1 MDETL
6 KDTPRNLDTKIKR
19 KIKREKKKKKKENK
33 KKKVMEE
40 EKEDLV
46 ALERIS
52 QKASE
57 AKNKKK

>member
-1 MDETL
+1 
-6 KDTPRNLDTKIKR
+6 
-19 KIKREKKKKKKENK
+19 
-33 KKKVMEE
+33 MEE

>member
-52 QKASE
+52 Q
-57 AKNKKK
+57 

>member
-1 MDETL
+1 
-6 KDTPRNLDTKIKR
+6 
-19 KIKREKKKKKKENK
+19 
-33 KKKVMEE
+33 MEE

-57 AKNKKK
+57 AKNKKKIKMKKERND